1 MDDQEKLQ
9 LALIQ
14 FDALWEQP
22 YENLQLLS
30 TLLSELPDNT
40 DLIIL
45 PEAFATGFSM
55 NALKV
60 SEPMNG
66 PIIEWMKAT
75 AQQKSCCICGGVFI
89 EEDGKYY
96 NRFVWVSPD
105 LQIHTY
111 DKRHLFSLEGENN
124 AYSPGNSHQIIY
136 YKGWTIF
143 PQICYDLRFPVWSR
157 NVHHYDLLINIANW
171 PAARSKVWKTLLK
184 ARAIENQCFVAASN
198 RIGTDG
204 QDIAYSGKSMVIN
217 FKGET
222 IINAK
227 NKHGI
232 FVEKIDRGDLDAFR
246 RKFNSLRDADQ
257 FDIYL

>member
-1 MDDQEKLQ
+1 MEDQEQLQ
-9 LALIQ
+9 IALIQ
-14 FDALWEQP
+14 FDAEWEQP
-22 YENLQLLS
+22 QENLQLL
-30 TLLSELPDNT
+30 TNLLTELPENT

-60 SEPMNG
+60 SEPMDG
-66 PIIEWMKAT
+66 PIVEWMKTT
-75 AQQKSCCICGGVFI
+75 AQEKNCCICGGVFI
-89 EEDGKYY
+89 VEDGKYY

-111 DKRHLFSLEGENN
+111 DKRHLFSLEGEND
-124 AYSPGNSHQIIY
+124 AYSPGNSHQLIY

-184 ARAIENQCFVAASN
+184 ARAIENQCFVAAVN
-198 RIGTDG
+198 RIGIDDNG
-204 QDIAYSGKSMVIN
+204 ISYSGKSMVIN
-217 FKGET
+217 FKGQT
-222 IINAK
+222 IVNAK
-227 NKHGI
+227 KRNGI
-232 FVEKIDRGDLDAFR
+232 IMEQIDRNELNSFKQ
-246 RKFNSLRDADQ
+246 KFNTLKDADQ
-257 FDIYL
+257 FDIYR